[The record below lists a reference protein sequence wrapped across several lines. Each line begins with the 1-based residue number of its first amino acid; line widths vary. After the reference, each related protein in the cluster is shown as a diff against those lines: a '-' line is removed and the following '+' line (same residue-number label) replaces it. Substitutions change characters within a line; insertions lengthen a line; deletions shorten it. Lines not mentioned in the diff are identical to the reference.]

1 MILDTKC
8 LRLGFMA
15 VLRLIRG
22 GVGILRVKMNTYEA
36 MNIEESLGLYI
47 TKIVLAKYMCY
58 LIY

>member
-1 MILDTKC
+1 
-8 LRLGFMA
+8 MA